1 MWSAAILAGGKAT
14 RLQGRDKSALVLGG
28 ESILTRQLREL
39 AQVTGDVMIVGGHP
53 SRERIGTARV
63 VTDRIRESGPLGGLH
78 AALAEALGTA
88 LVVVACDMP
97 NISAP
102 FLSHL
107 LTLTCE
113 ADVVVPKTAGG
124 YHPMCAAYTRAC
136 LEPVTRRLADGRLK
150 MTGLFE
156 DVRVR
161 IVTAQEIGA
170 FGDPDQLL
178 ANVNTPD
185 EYLELESL
193 HGHKL

>member
-14 RLQGRDKSALVLGG
+14 RLHGRDKSALVLGG
-28 ESILTRQLREL
+28 EPILTRQLREL
-39 AQVTGDVMIVGGHP
+39 AQVTGDIMIVGGNP
-53 SRERIGTARV
+53 PRERIGTARI
-63 VTDRIRESGPLGGLH
+63 VTDRVPESGPLGGLH
-78 AALAEALGTA
+78 AALAEALGSA
-88 LVVVACDMP
+88 LVLVACDMP
-97 NISAP
+97 NICAP

-113 ADVVVPKTAGG
+113 ADIVVPKTAHG
-124 YHPMCAAYTRAC
+124 YHPLCAAYARAC
-136 LEPVTRRLADGRLK
+136 LEPVSRRLADNRLK
-150 MTGLFE
+150 MTGLFD

-161 IVTAQEIGA
+161 IVGVEEIGA

-178 ANVNTPD
+178 TNVNTPD

>member
-1 MWSAAILAGGKAT
+1 
-14 RLQGRDKSALVLGG
+14 
-28 ESILTRQLREL
+28 
-39 AQVTGDVMIVGGHP
+39 
-53 SRERIGTARV
+53 
-63 VTDRIRESGPLGGLH
+63 
-78 AALAEALGTA
+78 
-88 LVVVACDMP
+88 MP
-97 NISAP
+97 NICAP

-113 ADVVVPKTAGG
+113 ADIVVPKTARG
-124 YHPMCAAYTRAC
+124 YHPLCAAYARAC
-136 LEPVTRRLADGRLK
+136 LEPVSRRLADNRLK
-150 MTGLFE
+150 MTGLFD

-161 IVTAQEIGA
+161 IVGVEEIGA